1 MGRSNLRPVRKL
13 ALILVGVGAAVLVA
27 RAELGHGAAPGVPAG
42 FSPQSVAAVGTHDL
56 WVVGGA
62 TCGGSSCSALLRS
75 TDAGKHFSAVGLP
88 PSPPKG
94 GTPSVVFA
102 NARVGFAYGEE
113 STPLWVTRD
122 GGESWHRAGP
132 TGGVSA
138 FATAGGYAYLVA
150 GLHQFERSPV
160 GRDSWQKVKLAVPHY
175 PFTLAARGPNVW
187 FLGPPSH
194 GADHDTI
201 ALSPNHGRSFTSRK
215 GPCFSEL
222 GGTLVPTADRVVWAV
237 CDTGNFSQT
246 YRSTNDG
253 RSFRL
258 VKGPGQTNAAEVAP
272 FSARG
277 AVLDVGGI
285 SSLYRTTDRGA
296 HWTPLHSTP
305 VEGTI
310 LWLGSTTNRLGFAVI
325 ETWKPAQRVWRT
337 TDAGAT
343 WHPVPLR

>member
-1 MGRSNLRPVRKL
+1 MRRI
-13 ALILVGVGAAVLVA
+13 ALVLVSVVA
-27 RAELGHGAAPGVPAG
+27 VAVIAAAAYGRGSAPGVPPG
-42 FSPQSVAAVGTHDL
+42 FSPESVAAFGTHDL

-62 TCGGSSCSALLRS
+62 TCGGTSCSALLRS
-75 TDAGKHFSAVGLP
+75 TDGGKHFNRVGLP
-88 PSPPKG
+88 PPPKPG
-94 GTPSVVFA
+94 EVPDVVFA
-102 NARVGFAYGEE
+102 NEGDGFAYFEDA
-113 STPLWVTRD
+113 SPLFVTRD

-132 TGGVSA
+132 TGDVSA
-138 FATAGGYAYLVA
+138 FATAGGNAYLVA
-150 GLHQFERSPV
+150 GLHHFQRSPV

-201 ALSPNHGRSFTSRK
+201 ALSSDHGRSFTSRK

-258 VKGPGQTNAAEVAP
+258 IKGPGQTNAAEVAP

-310 LWLGSTTNRLGFAVI
+310 LWLRSMTNRLGFAVI
-325 ETWKPAQRVWRT
+325 ETWSPTWHLWRT
-337 TDAGAT
+337 TNAGAT
-343 WHPVPLR
+343 WHSMPIR